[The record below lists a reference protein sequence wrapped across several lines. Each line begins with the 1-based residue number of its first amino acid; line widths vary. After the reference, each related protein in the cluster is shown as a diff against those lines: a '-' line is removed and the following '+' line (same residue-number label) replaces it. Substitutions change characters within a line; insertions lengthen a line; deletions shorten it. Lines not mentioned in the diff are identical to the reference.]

1 MQFPALLI
9 KEPTVGR
16 GHNARIDLV
25 VVVVVVDD
33 DDVVGLWVCQ

>member
-1 MQFPALLI
+1 LQFPALLI

-16 GHNARIDLV
+16 GHNALIVHL